1 MFKQRLLSGIVLVI
15 LAVLVLIPGGYVLGG
30 ACVALSFIAYKELMK
45 AFGNAKEGKNITSI
59 EALGYI
65 DIVFYYVVLFFMKD
79 GIWPFLALFLILV
92 TFMGLYVFS
101 YPKYEAKDIVSGYF
115 SIIYA
120 PCMLGFMYMIRNLEY
135 GQYLIWLVFICSWVS
150 DTFAYVTGML
160 FGRSGKHK
168 LAPVL
173 SPKKSVEGAVGA
185 IVITALVSGGF
196 AYFCL
201 DKLIPDVA
209 IFPIFIVL
217 GALGSVISQIGDLAA
232 SAIKRNTG
240 IKDYGKLI
248 PGHGGIMDRFD
259 SVIFVSPGVYIMSL
273 IFITFIC

>member
-1 MFKQRLLSGIVLVI
+1 MFKQRLISGIVLVI
-15 LAVLVLIPGGYVLGG
+15 IALLVLIPGGYVLGG
-30 ACVALSFIAYKELMK
+30 TCVLLSVVAFRELMK
-45 AFGNAKEGKNITSI
+45 AFGNAAKGEKIKSV
-59 EALGYI
+59 ELLGYI
-65 DIVFYYVVLFFMKD
+65 DIVIFYAVLFCMKD
-79 GIWPFLALFLILV
+79 RIWLFLSLFLILI
-92 TFMGLYVFS
+92 TYMGLYVFS
-101 YPKYEAKDIVSGYF
+101 YPKYEAKDIVYSYF
-115 SIIYA
+115 SIVYA
-120 PCMLGFMYMIRNLEY
+120 PCMLAFMYMIRELTY

-150 DTFAYVTGML
+150 DTFAYITGML

-185 IVITALVSGGF
+185 VVVTALVSGAF
-196 AYFCL
+196 AHFCL
-201 DKLIPDVA
+201 DPLIPNVS
-209 IFPIFIVL
+209 IFPAFVVL

-240 IKDYGKLI
+240 IKDYGNLI